1 MRKWMMLLILAAVFA
16 EPAAAQPDAR
26 LRLAVTHHIATIRG
40 AHIAYTATVS
50 ENPVAGSDGKPA
62 AAIVTIAYTR
72 DGVKNAARRPVLF
85 AFNGGPGASSSPL
98 HMRAMGPVVRA
109 SANPANRNDSALIEN
124 RESVLDAA
132 DIIFIDPVSTG
143 FSRAYRGVDP
153 KQWYDGARDAIAVA
167 DVIEHWLKANHRE
180 ASPRFLVGESYGTS
194 RAALI
199 LRHRPELRFDGVV
212 LISGGTGG
220 EDTPDMRLINA
231 VPRMAAGA
239 WYHRKVDRKGEDVG
253 TFYREAARFARGDY
267 AAALAKDKAL
277 TPRERADIAERLS
290 AYIGLPPSLIEA
302 NALRIEENTY
312 MFNLL
317 KDRGLRTGR
326 LDVRATSPL
335 VAHAD
340 GAIDD
345 PALNVV
351 KPANQIDHT
360 PTAAEIGLVPSPVVG
375 RYIAEQ
381 LRFPTDD
388 TYYGINFVANSQ
400 WTFEKIDPPSVMA
413 AAMKSD
419 VRLRL
424 FLTTGYFD
432 LGVGDATYVLAAGV
446 PADRLTYLQLPGP
459 HEVYAG
465 ADNRR
470 AFNQALRVFVTRP

>member
-1 MRKWMMLLILAAVFA
+1 MRITLLILAAMVA
-16 EPAAAQPDAR
+16 GPAAAQPESR
-26 LRLAVTHHIATIRG
+26 PRVAVTHHVATIRG
-40 AHIAYTATVS
+40 APIAYTATVS
-50 ENPVAGSDGKPA
+50 DNPVVASDGKPA
-62 AAIVTIAYTR
+62 AAIVTIAYIR
-72 DGVKNAARRPVLF
+72 DGVKDVVRRPVLF

-98 HMRAMGPVVRA
+98 HMQALGPVIRA
-109 SANPANRNDSALIEN
+109 SDDPAKRDEPGLIEN

-143 FSRAYRGVDP
+143 FSRAYPGVDP
-153 KQWYDGARDAIAVA
+153 RQWYDGARDAIAVA

-199 LRHRPELRFDGVV
+199 LRHRPQLRFNGVV

-220 EDTPDMRLINA
+220 EATTDERLVNA

-239 WYHRKVDRKGEDVG
+239 WFHRRVDRKGEDVG

-267 AAALAKDKAL
+267 AAALARSDTL
-277 TPRERADIAERLS
+277 TPGERTVIAERLS

-326 LDVRATSPL
+326 LDLRATSPL

-351 KPANQIDHT
+351 KPADQVNRT
-360 PTAAEIGLVPSPVVG
+360 PTLAEIGPVPSPVVG
-375 RYIAEQ
+375 RYISEQ
-381 LRFPTDD
+381 LHFPTDD
-388 TYYGINFVANSQ
+388 TYYGINFLANSQ
-400 WTFEKIDPPSVMA
+400 WTFEKVDPPSVMA
-413 AAMKSD
+413 AAMKAD
-419 VRLRL
+419 PRLRL
-424 FLTTGYFD
+424 FMTTGYFD
-432 LGVGDATYVLAAGV
+432 LAVGDAAYVLAAGV
-446 PADRLTYLQLPGP
+446 PANRLTFRQLPGP

-465 ADNRR
+465 AANRR
-470 AFNQALRVFVTRP
+470 AFNQALRAFVTRR